1 MQEDRTMYGAE
12 TYGNETT
19 YGRGN
24 EFMIGLLCGTAV
36 GAAIGLLLAPK
47 SGAELRSQLADS
59 ADKIRRRAG
68 ETYDQASGTVGD
80 LMDKGRDAM
89 RRGKDKFDE
98 ARSTVTNASGAGTT
112 SQTY

>member
-1 MQEDRTMYGAE
+1 MYGAE
-12 TYGNETT
+12 TYGTDSG

-59 ADKIRRRAG
+59 ADKLRRKAG
-68 ETYDQASGTVGD
+68 DTYDQASGAVND
-80 LMDKGRDAM
+80 MVDKGRDAVK
-89 RRGKDKFDE
+89 RGREKFDE
-98 ARSTVTNASGAGTT
+98 ARSTYTGETNTGQ

>member
-1 MQEDRTMYGAE
+1 MYGAE
-12 TYGNETT
+12 TYGTDNG

-36 GAAIGLLLAPK
+36 GAALGLLLAPK

-59 ADKIRRRAG
+59 ADKFRRKAN
-68 ETYDQASGTVGD
+68 ETYEQASGTVNDMVDKGRD
-80 LMDKGRDAM
+80 MMDKGRDAV
-89 RRGKDKFDE
+89 RKGRDKFEE
-98 ARSTVTNASGAGTT
+98 ARSNYSNETNSGQ